1 MQWEA
6 TRPARADETQ
16 RRVVYLEAM
25 TADASNHHRQR
36 VVLVVE
42 QDALLRL
49 YADQLLEHAG
59 FEVLDAVDA
68 GAPLRILANRPD
80 VRVLFTE
87 VRLRGDVDGLQL
99 ARMVHEQWPNVRLLI
114 TSTGQRTAAGEVA
127 DHGHFLP
134 KPYLR
139 HELIREIDTMV
150 PEADARAI
158 RQNVSNQKGR
168 SDMCRE

>member
-1 MQWEA
+1 VTACACALTWNVQLYS
-6 TRPARADETQ
+6 
-16 RRVVYLEAM
+16 RRLREEG
-25 TADASNHHRQR
+25 ASSGAPEGDSDRS
-36 VVLVVE
+36 
-42 QDALLRL
+42 
-49 YADQLLEHAG
+49 DQLLGHAG

-68 GAPLRILANRPD
+68 GASLRILANRPD

-139 HELIREIDTMV
+139 HERSARST
-150 PEADARAI
+150 PWCQADVRAI

-168 SDMCRE
+168 SDVCRE